1 MKMDDIQQLLQKYRE
16 GTLTPEEHAE
26 LDRLTHKDEVLAEAF
41 HRADGIVFRR
51 RIRNLSLALGGLVL
65 LGAGVWMLTP
75 RGAGEAP
82 LVAEAV
88 VEEPAAI
95 ECPQT
100 ETLAP
105 TAAVKTAVADE
116 PVHLAA
122 SSSMPKPVKAVAQPD
137 ATVKTTPPPPTP
149 EQQNVVVCN
158 TQCEADSVIS
168 NIWKFLSA

>member
-1 MKMDDIQQLLQKYRE
+1 MKMNDIQRLLQKYQE

-26 LDRLTHKDEVLAEAF
+26 LDRLTHKEEVLAEAF

-95 ECPQT
+95 EIPQT
-100 ETLAP
+100 ETLAA

-116 PVHLAA
+116 PVQLAA
-122 SSSMPKPVKAVAQPD
+122 SSMPEPVKAVAQPD
-137 ATVKTTPPPPTP
+137 ATVKTTPPTP
-149 EQQNVVVCN
+149 ASEQQNVVVCN